1 MQGNALSRHQLCERG
16 TPIAFNKLAVY
27 ARAGVGTV
35 YRHFA
40 SSDELLD
47 EIIARRV
54 DAVVAILEAAVA
66 EQNRSRRFA
75 RRYWGLYCKRPA
87 AASPKLA
94 GPRFECD
101 PQRILPPR
109 RLIVERAQASWRM
122 RPEFSGTDFAVRS

>member
-1 MQGNALSRHQLCERG
+1 MSRHQLCEGG

-75 RRYWGLYCKRPA
+75 RRYWVCTANGPPQPRPSADGA
-87 AASPKLA
+87 A
-94 GPRFECD
+94 F
-101 PQRILPPR
+101 
-109 RLIVERAQASWRM
+109 RM
-122 RPEFSGTDFAVRS
+122 RSAADSPAEEAHRRACSSELADASRVLRHGLRGAKLTVI